1 MKPALS
7 QSSCANHPDRPG
19 RALCMSCKKVVCQ
32 ECATQW
38 DGINYC
44 VRCLAARRKATDA
57 GSSWG
62 AWIATVLVCLL
73 LFLLAPALMVWVGA
87 LLGRLA

>member
-1 MKPALS
+1 MMPALS

-57 GSSWG
+57 STSWG
-62 AWIATVLVCLL
+62 AWIATAVVCLL

-87 LLGRLA
+87 LLGRLS